1 MKIDP
6 DTCIACLE
14 CIDFCPMNCIAETD
28 DIVAI
33 DQDECVECGVCLRAG
48 VCPTDAIHMPVES
61 MRYPRLVRAQFSD
74 PGVQHPSTNQGGRG
88 TEEMK
93 TNDVTGRIRRGEY
106 GMALEFGRPGTGA
119 RMTDLE
125 KILKVMVTMDVELEK
140 NNAVFALLEEP
151 LTGRVKP
158 EFRNEKVLSAIL
170 EFKIREDQLEQVVG
184 RLQPL
189 LAEVDTVVSW
199 GLVSRFA
206 EDGTLPVRSRLQALG
221 VPARPNAKINMG
233 LGRPLAE
240 PLGGP
245 P

>member
-1 MKIDP
+1 MKINS

-14 CIDFCPMNCIAETD
+14 CIDFCPMNCILQKGDAVE
-28 DIVAI
+28 I

-48 VCPTDAIHMPVES
+48 VCPTDAIAMPVES
-61 MRYPRLVRAQFSD
+61 TQYPRAIRAQFSD

-125 KILKVMVTMDVELEK
+125 KVLKLLVTMDVELEK
-140 NNAVFALLEEP
+140 NNAVFAFLEEP
-151 LTGRVKP
+151 LTGGVKP

-170 EFKIREDQLEQVVG
+170 EFKIPEHRLEHVVR
-184 RLQPL
+184 RLLPV
-189 LAEVDTVVSW
+189 LADLDTVVSW

-206 EDGTLPVRSRLQALG
+206 ENGALPVRTKLQALG

-233 LGRPLAE
+233 LGRPVVE
-240 PLGGP
+240 P
-245 P
+245 